1 MVWIYITVLLQK
13 LGTGTTKRHSLLLS
27 HAAVKSDLFHLS
39 EISIY
44 FAINEVRTYGVFFG
58 LVREARVNFFS
69 SSEEVMYTR

>member
-44 FAINEVRTYGVFFG
+44 FAINEVRTYGGFFG